1 MLNYTSCAIFFPPRT
16 IIVLLNAT
24 SFRLEESVLVYLV
37 EGVSES
43 SCVCVF
49 VRVCVCGGGGGGCV
63 RCLRVHQQT
72 HAHFYGFNPV
82 PFERPHPLH
91 YVHLDFDRS
100 FTLCKFRKG
109 SEYLN
114 STELYLQNLIF
125 PKDSSCET
133 GCETRT
139 VQGKQLHI
147 LAYYDVT
154 IMSLALHLRGNKFGS
169 SFLVNELKE
178 K

>member
-1 MLNYTSCAIFFPPRT
+1 M
-16 IIVLLNAT
+16 
-24 SFRLEESVLVYLV
+24 
-37 EGVSES
+37 
-43 SCVCVF
+43 CVCV
-49 VRVCVCGGGGGGCV
+49 CVGGGGGGCV
-63 RCLRVHQQT
+63 RFLRVHQQT

-82 PFERPHPLH
+82 
-91 YVHLDFDRS
+91 HLDFGRS

-109 SEYLN
+109 SECLN
-114 STELYLQNLIF
+114 STELYLHNLIF

-133 GCETRT
+133 GCETWT

-147 LAYYDVT
+147 LAYYDVM